1 MCGHGELEQGC
12 CCEEGHAGSTGAVR
26 GTCHCGGNIPR
37 HFVLPA
43 VLFLLDR
50 EPSHGYSL
58 LRKLS
63 DLGIADPGMSP
74 ATVYRILSRLEEE
87 GLAFH
92 EHADDGQGPTRKV
105 YSLTDEGRKALAE
118 WRSHIERTR
127 ELLDWF
133 TGEAAK

>member
-1 MCGHGELEQGC
+1 M
-12 CCEEGHAGSTGAVR
+12 
-26 GTCHCGGNIPR
+26 
-37 HFVLPA
+37 PA
-43 VLFLLDR
+43 IMLLLDR

-58 LRKLS
+58 LRRLS
-63 DLGIADPGMSP
+63 ELGIADAALSQ

-87 GLAFH
+87 GLAVH

-127 ELLDWF
+127 RILDWF
-133 TGEAAK
+133 EGGTAG

>member
-1 MCGHGELEQGC
+1 MCGQADTGQGC
-12 CCEEGHAGSTGAVR
+12 CCEGGQAGSADAAHGACR
-26 GTCHCGGNIPR
+26 CGGNLSR
-37 HFVLPA
+37 HLVMPA
-43 VLFLLDR
+43 IMLLLDR

-58 LRKLS
+58 LRRLS
-63 DLGIADPGMSP
+63 ELGIADAALSQ

-87 GLAFH
+87 GLAVH

-127 ELLDWF
+127 RILDWF
-133 TGEAAK
+133 EGGTAG